1 MRGRQEPHCESPYVE
16 VKWTNTTHVVSPQPE
31 MRQKQAKTQSGFRE
45 PYQLLTTFIPLLS
58 PRLLTSQVQSRKL
71 CKAARDGVVAGHFQ
85 AQYAFLPIGRSDI
98 FQSVQ

>member
-16 VKWTNTTHVVSPQPE
+16 VKWTNTTRVVSPRPE
-31 MRQKQAKTQSGFRE
+31 MRQKQAKTGQN
-45 PYQLLTTFIPLLS
+45 PLLS